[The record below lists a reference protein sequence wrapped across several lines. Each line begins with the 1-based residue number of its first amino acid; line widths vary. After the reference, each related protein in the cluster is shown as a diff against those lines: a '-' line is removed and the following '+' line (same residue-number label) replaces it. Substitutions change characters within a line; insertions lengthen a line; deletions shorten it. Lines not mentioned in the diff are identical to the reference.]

1 MDPQRRLLTAACLG
15 GATATVL
22 ANAFAQT
29 GTTTPPVSGET
40 RVANPSPSTGHD
52 GRHDFDF
59 FHGRWHL
66 HNRRLKTW
74 LANSDE
80 WVEFEGS
87 LSCQSLLDGIGNI
100 DEVVADFGDGIHGLS
115 LRLFDPATRQWS
127 DYWAT
132 KRAGLLGPPVIGAFA
147 GGVGTFFGD
156 DQFEGRPVR
165 IRALWS
171 QPAADQVYWE
181 QAFSLDQ
188 GKTWETNWTMRM
200 TRQA

>member
-1 MDPQRRLLTAACLG
+1 MDPQRRLITAACLG
-15 GATATVL
+15 GTAATLL
-22 ANAFAQT
+22 ADAFAQT
-29 GTTTPPVSGET
+29 SSAVPTG
-40 RVANPSPSTGHD
+40 VAAASPSPGPAND

-66 HNRRLKTW
+66 HNRRLKAW

-80 WVEFEGS
+80 WVEFEGR
-87 LSCQSLLDGIGNI
+87 LHCQSLLDGIGNI
-100 DEVVADFGDGIHGLS
+100 DEVVADFGEGIHGLS
-115 LRLFDPATRQWS
+115 LRLYDPATRQWS

-132 KRAGLLGPPVIGAFA
+132 KRAGILGPPVIGAFS

-156 DQFEGRPVR
+156 DRFEGRPVR
-165 IRALWS
+165 TRAIWT
-171 QPAADQVYWE
+171 QPGVDEVHWE
-181 QAFSLDQ
+181 QAFSTDR

>member
-15 GATATVL
+15 GTAATVL

-29 GTTTPPVSGET
+29 GSSTKPVSGET
-40 RVANPSPSTGHD
+40 RVASPSPSTGHD

-66 HNRRLKTW
+66 RNRRLKTW
-74 LANSDE
+74 LANSNE

-87 LSCQSLLDGIGNI
+87 LVCQSLLDGIGNL

-132 KRAGLLGPPVIGAFA
+132 KRAGILGPPVIGAFA
-147 GGVGTFFGD
+147 DGVGTFFGD

-171 QPAADQVYWE
+171 QPAADQVHWE

>member
-15 GATATVL
+15 GTAATLLVD
-22 ANAFAQT
+22 AFAQT
-29 GTTTPPVSGET
+29 GGPAVPASGENST
-40 RVANPSPSTGHD
+40 ANPSTGPVGD

-66 HNRRLKTW
+66 HNRRLKAW

-80 WVEFEGS
+80 WIEFEGH
-87 LSCQSLLDGIGNI
+87 LHCQSMLDGIGNI
-100 DEVVADFGDGIHGLS
+100 DEVTADFGEGIHGIS
-115 LRLFDPATRQWS
+115 LRLYDPAARRWS

-132 KRAGLLGPPVIGAFA
+132 KRGGVLGPPVIGAFS
-147 GGVGTFFGD
+147 GGVGTFHGE
-156 DQFEGRPVR
+156 DQFEGRAVR
-165 IRALWS
+165 IRAIWT
-171 QPAADQVYWE
+171 QPSADVVNWE
-181 QAFSLDQ
+181 QAFSVDH

>member
-15 GATATVL
+15 GTVATVL

-29 GTTTPPVSGET
+29 GDHTRLATGET
-40 RVANPSPSTGHD
+40 IMENPYPSAGDD

-80 WVEFEGS
+80 WVEFEGR
-87 LSCQSLLDGIGNI
+87 LHCQSLLDGIGNI
-100 DEVVADFGDGIHGLS
+100 DEVVADFGEGIHGLS

-132 KRAGLLGPPVIGAFA
+132 KRAGVLGPPVIGAFS
-147 GGVGTFFGD
+147 GGLGMFFGD
-156 DQFEGRPVR
+156 DRFEGRPVR

-171 QPAADQVYWE
+171 QPAADQVHWE

-188 GKTWETNWTMRM
+188 GRTWETNWTMLM